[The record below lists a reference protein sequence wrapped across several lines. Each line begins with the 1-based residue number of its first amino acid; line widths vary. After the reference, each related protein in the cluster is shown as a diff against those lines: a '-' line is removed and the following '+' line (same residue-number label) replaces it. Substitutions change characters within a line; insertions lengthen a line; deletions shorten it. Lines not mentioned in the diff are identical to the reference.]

1 MRSRRRMSFDGRSDA
16 DVPCQ
21 GSVSYQKFLD
31 TIQHTAPQKF
41 FVQMAKVKVFFLAVW
56 RRKNLEQP
64 PHIALCIY
72 IYVCIITESSLLR
85 APWSSIQRNL
95 AADGKRCCWMTM
107 TVYDSHLKP
116 FSRVDSVYCITISC
130 NFSNRPLGFLILLCQ
145 RQSWHCTDCTKQ
157 NWVPS
162 IFDIHVHIQMWY
174 MW

>member
-1 MRSRRRMSFDGRSDA
+1 M
-16 DVPCQ
+16 
-21 GSVSYQKFLD
+21 Y
-31 TIQHTAPQKF
+31 
-41 FVQMAKVKVFFLAVW
+41 
-56 RRKNLEQP
+56 
-64 PHIALCIY
+64 IY

-157 NWVPS
+157 NWVPA
-162 IFDIHVHIQMWY
+162 IFDIHVHNRCDICDSGATLQVDVVQVGPKIWSLVSEKLSSSLWQMHLTSLDRLWLCTANPQKGQKGV
-174 MW
+174 WKQSKEA